1 MKILILLT
9 SLSTFL
15 YADFSGMNSGAR
27 SLGMGGAYTALAND
41 ATAIFYNPAGLAKI
55 NSVNIFSSRQKLYGI
70 SSLYSDMIA
79 LAIPTPYL
87 RTGIGIQ
94 QINLVGTYSEKII
107 YFSSA
112 GIIWALNRPFR
123 FGVSIKYENAH
134 IKNYD
139 NVDSPSS
146 FDFDM
151 GVIYDINQNLF
162 FGYSGKYLA
171 KPQFKF
177 INKKDSIDPIHTF
190 GLCYRWKN
198 SVNFLVDRS
207 LAKNNDQWHFGSELW
222 FYDVFASRVGMFDE
236 NLTIGFGLK
245 SNSWLLDLA
254 VVSHEDLGS
263 TYRFSLGLKAN
274 N

>member
-1 MKILILLT
+1 MYK
-9 SLSTFL
+9 
-15 YADFSGMNSGAR
+15 
-27 SLGMGGAYTALAND
+27 
-41 ATAIFYNPAGLAKI
+41 
-55 NSVNIFSSRQKLYGI
+55 RQ
-70 SSLYSDMIA
+70 
-79 LAIPTPYL
+79 
-87 RTGIGIQ
+87 
-94 QINLVGTYSEKII
+94 
-107 YFSSA
+107 
-112 GIIWALNRPFR
+112 
-123 FGVSIKYENAH
+123 
-134 IKNYD
+134 
-139 NVDSPSS
+139 
-146 FDFDM
+146 
-151 GVIYDINQNLF
+151 IYDINQNLF

-207 LAKNNDQWHFGSELW
+207 LAKNNDQWHFGTELW
-222 FYDVFASRVGMFDE
+222 FYDVFASRIGMFDE

>member
-9 SLSTFL
+9 SLSTIL
-15 YADFSGMNSGAR
+15 YADFSGMNNGAR

-70 SSLYSDMIA
+70 SNLYSDMIA

-94 QINLVGTYSEKII
+94 QINLVGTYSEQII
-107 YFSSA
+107 YLSSA
-112 GIIWALNRPFR
+112 GIIWALNRPLR
-123 FGVSIKYENAH
+123 FGLSIKYEHARV
-134 IKNYD
+134 KNYD
-139 NVDSPSS
+139 NADSPSS

-151 GVIYDINQNLF
+151 GLIYDINEYLF

-171 KPQFKF
+171 NPEFQF
-177 INKKDSIDPIHTF
+177 IDKKDSIDPIHTF
-190 GLCYRWKN
+190 GLCYKWKN

-207 LAKNNDQWHFGSELW
+207 LSENNDKWHIGTELW
-222 FYDVFASRVGMFDE
+222 FYNVFASRIGMLDE

-245 SNSWLLDLA
+245 SNSWLLNLA